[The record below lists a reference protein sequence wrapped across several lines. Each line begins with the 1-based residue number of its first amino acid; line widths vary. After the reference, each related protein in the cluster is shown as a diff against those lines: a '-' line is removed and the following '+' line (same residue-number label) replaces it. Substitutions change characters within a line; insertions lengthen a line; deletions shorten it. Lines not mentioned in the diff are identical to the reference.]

1 MPADPVLV
9 HGRHAEDGH
18 DRVADELLHRAAV
31 ALDDRLRGL
40 EVARHHV
47 AQALRVD
54 PLAERRR
61 ARDVAEQDG
70 HDLPHLARG
79 HGLAEC
85 GAARVAEARALAVL
99 GPAARTDE
107 HGASLGS

>member
-1 MPADPVLV
+1 V

-31 ALDDRLRGL
+31 ALDDRLRRL

-54 PLAERRR
+54 ALAERRR
-61 ARDVAEQDG
+61 AGDVAEEDG
-70 HDLPHLARG
+70 HDLPHLADRRG
-79 HGLAEC
+79 VAER
-85 GAARVAEARALAVL
+85 GAARVAEARTLAVL

-107 HGASLGS
+107 HGTSLGS